1 MRIPTGENRA
11 PRNSPPVASPAES
24 TPGPEAL
31 ANVLEPMPGPQAPVG
46 VRPGASGQARAAQP
60 GAHPGR
66 SFLIGA
72 LIGTVLLGAAVA
84 VFVSKRGG
92 VGGATSH
99 PTQPAP

>member
-1 MRIPTGENRA
+1 MPIPTGENRA

-31 ANVLEPMPGPQAPVG
+31 ANVLEPMPGPQAPTPARRG
-46 VRPGASGQARAAQP
+46 GPAPGTVQTPS
-60 GAHPGR
+60 HPGR

-84 VFVSKRGG
+84 LFVSRRAGL
-92 VGGATSH
+92 GGATSH